1 MSLIHELWLGCNCKF
16 EPELIKKYIDKF
28 GSAEEIYK
36 ADPDEVKNFPV
47 YGSYGNPFKFDRSL
61 FCAEEIL
68 EACYHQDIRIISLED
83 EDYPNRLKNI
93 SMPPR
98 ILFVKGEWLDFDNY
112 LPISIVGCRAATR
125 NGREFT
131 RKLAHDL
138 AVSGFIIISGMAK
151 GIDAEAHKG
160 AISAG
165 NKTFAVLAG
174 GPDIIYPTEN
184 KDIYCKIIENGAI
197 ISERPPGT
205 IGKPYFYEQRNRIVA
220 GMSVGTVIVEGKESS
235 GAAITARH
243 AGESNRDLFAVPN
256 NPLVLQSALPN
267 SLISDGAK
275 LVSDALDVLE
285 TYTSVYPELLGNG
298 LKFVR
303 KDEEC
308 APTEL
313 EYTLDETDKKIIK
326 FLKSSGDARFPDEIC
341 VACDIPINIVS
352 GKLTMLTLYGILKQ
366 EPGNKY
372 LLTGG
377 NLT

>member
-1 MSLIHELWLGCNCKF
+1 MSLIHELWLGCNCRF

-47 YGSYGNPFKFDRSL
+47 YGNYGNPFKFDKSL
-61 FCAEEIL
+61 SCAEEIMND
-68 EACYHQDIRIISLED
+68 CYHKDIRIISLSG
-83 EDYPNRLKNI
+83 EDYPIRLKNI

-98 ILFVKGEWLDFDNY
+98 ILFVKGEWLDFNNY

-131 RKLAHDL
+131 RRLACDL
-138 AVSGFIIISGMAK
+138 ALSGCIIISGLAK

-174 GPDIIYPTEN
+174 GPDIIYPPEN
-184 KDIYCKIIENGAI
+184 KDIYYKIIENGAI

-220 GMSVGTVIVEGKESS
+220 GLSVGTVIVEGKEAS

-243 AGESNRDLFAVPN
+243 AVESNRDLFAVPG
-256 NPLVLQSALPN
+256 NPLILQSALPN

-275 LVSDALDVLE
+275 LVSDALDILE
-285 TYTSVYPELLGNG
+285 TYTSVYPELLENG
-298 LKFVR
+298 LKFIC
-303 KDEEC
+303 KEDEA
-308 APTEL
+308 APPEL
-313 EYTLDETDKKIIK
+313 DYTLDDTDKKIIK
-326 FLKSSGDARFPDEIC
+326 FLSGSGDARFPDEIC

-352 GKLTMLTLYGILKQ
+352 GKLTMLTLYGIVKQ

-377 NLT
+377 NFA